1 MLCGHLDRGWAAG
14 TPRVVLAERI
24 EYSTGFDPRLF
35 STRDDPLAALRADA
49 WPARPFDWALRG
61 LLRYGPC
68 LRAASS
74 AGRAPGSQ
82 SAAGSGP
89 NFPPFR
95 RLDRSTV
102 VACRHLGHFWF
113 TRRDESG

>member
-82 SAAGSGP
+82 SGGRGFEPLAVHHLLHRRAACSAWTGSAPSRAFSG
-89 NFPPFR
+89 
-95 RLDRSTV
+95 RL
-102 VACRHLGHFWF
+102 W
-113 TRRDESG
+113 